1 MAVKVVPKGSKKWAV
16 VDEVRGELYENSLK
30 KHAVRFAKEYADR
43 LGYDV
48 EVQKRDGEN
57 VTAKADTD
65 TKQSS
70 GEA

>member
-1 MAVKVVPKGSKKWAV
+1 MVCKVVPKGSKKWAV
-16 VDEVRGELYENSLK
+16 VDDVRGELYENNLK